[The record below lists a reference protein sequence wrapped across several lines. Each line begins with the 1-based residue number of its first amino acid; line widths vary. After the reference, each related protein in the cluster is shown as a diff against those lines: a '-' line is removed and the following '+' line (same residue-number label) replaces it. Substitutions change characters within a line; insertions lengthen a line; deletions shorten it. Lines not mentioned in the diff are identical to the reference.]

1 MSGKMAAGSVSR
13 REFGKLLGG
22 AGAALLVPGAAT
34 GLKTGGPTETELKTG
49 GPAEGD
55 SRAKALLHEQSPAPA
70 RPFDF
75 AQGRPDENYWRS
87 VRAQFL
93 LPPDLALMNA
103 ANLCP
108 ASAAVVNALDA
119 QTRWVDRDPSMPNRR
134 KMTEGREATRR
145 LLAEFLRTTPEEIV
159 ITRNTSEGNNII
171 SSGVDLKAGD
181 EVLVFADNHPSL
193 LNAWHEKAKRFGF
206 TVRSVEQV
214 NPHPGADYYVDA
226 FAKQMSARTKV
237 VAFTHVTSTVGDLF
251 PAKELCR
258 LARERGV
265 LSIVDGAQS
274 FGVLDVDLSD
284 MQPDFFTGSAH
295 KWPCGPR
302 EVGVLYMRHAIA
314 AVALGTPPSYPIA
327 AAALGTPAPAARPT
341 VWPSI
346 ISLYPGAVGASR
358 TFEAMGQRDE
368 AAIIAFGEALKLQTT
383 IGRAAVER
391 RSRELAQ
398 ALIEGLKK
406 IGGVKIWTHPE
417 PARSAAI
424 VSFQPGTLD
433 GNRLATTLYEKD
445 RIAVMARGGA
455 DRGGLRVSPHF
466 YNLHEEIDRTVG
478 AIQRYMRTGT

>member
-1 MSGKMAAGSVSR
+1 MSGRPTPKSVTR
-13 REFGKLLGG
+13 RQFGRLVGG
-22 AGAALLVPGAAT
+22 AGAALLVGPAPSPSGAA
-34 GLKTGGPTETELKTG
+34 LKRGAYDWGVGPELQVG
-49 GPAEGD
+49 AQPA
-55 SRAKALLHEQSPAPA
+55 AAA
-70 RPFDF
+70 
-75 AQGRPDENYWRS
+75 PDESYWRS

-108 ASAAVVNALDA
+108 ASSAVVNALEA
-119 QTRWVDRDPSMPNRR
+119 ATRWVDRDASLPSRR

-145 LLAEFLRTTPEEIV
+145 LLAEFLHATPEEIV
-159 ITRNTSEGNNII
+159 ITRNTSEGNNLV

-193 LNAWHEKAKRFGF
+193 LNAWHQKAKRYGF
-206 TVRSVEQV
+206 TVRSVAQV
-214 NPHPGADYYVDA
+214 NPHPGADYYIDA
-226 FAKQMSARTKV
+226 FAKQMTARTKV

-258 LARERGV
+258 LARERGI

-274 FGVLDVDLSD
+274 FGVLDIDLSD

-302 EVGVLYMRHAIA
+302 EVGVLYIKRDIA
-314 AVALGTPPSYPIA
+314 AK
-327 AAALGTPAPAARPT
+327 

-346 ISLYPGAVGASR
+346 ISLYPGAVGAS
-358 TFEAMGQRDE
+358 TSFEALGQRDE
-368 AAIIAFGEALKLQTT
+368 AAIIAFGEALKFQTA

-398 ALIEGLKK
+398 ALVEGLKK
-406 IGGVKIWTHPE
+406 IGGVKVWTNADP
-417 PARSAAI
+417 PRSAAI
-424 VSFQPGTLD
+424 VSFQPGSLD
-433 GNRLATTLYEKD
+433 GNRLATTLYERD